1 MGLNDVYLWTNDTD
15 VVVVLIA
22 FMPDVLEINAGA
34 QVIVLDTYK

>member
-22 FMPDVLEINAGA
+22 FMPDVLKINAGA
-34 QVIVLDTYK
+34 QVIVLGTYK

>member
-1 MGLNDVYLWTNDTD
+1 MGLNDVYLWINDTD

-22 FMPDVLEINAGA
+22 FMPDVLKINAGA